1 MSQLHSNNP
10 NREFKSLQKSYQ
22 NWDAGTP
29 SPDLWEDLEADL
41 AVSAVWD
48 RLDETLELN
57 GSSADKELVD
67 SYENWSP
74 NTSGDG
80 WTKLEEQLSRERVW
94 NRLNVSLSYPV
105 TTRIPWVK
113 MAAASVL
120 FIFLSFYTD
129 HVVESGN
136 DQSRMIAGIA
146 TGDQHSSDAVTD
158 RQLAFNN
165 HNEHAVSAE
174 RKVAEANIPQGN
186 KAIQVQKVRNNF
198 TNPIGN
204 KTNATN
210 TNPVREQNGSIQLNQ
225 QDVAVN
231 PKNGTVN
238 SNAAHPE
245 DNQNPASTTNPDASN
260 TASTLNDLAGLD
272 ELGIKEI
279 AFEPTNEKIGDFVLI
294 PLKTPFK
301 PRFSVQFGGQF
312 SLINE
317 KNRSAFSSS
326 LPSMGIAADLQYHYY
341 IGNIRLT
348 QDLGF
353 SQYAQSNGSYI
364 NGRYVSSDQ
373 RLNTIFL
380 MSSAGYTYRGATL
393 YGGVSINRLL
403 GGYEANR
410 SMITNVYNSNK
421 FQLGATAGIDYH
433 IAPFKNKTA
442 LGVGMQYQFVSRLKS
457 GNAVFSDIQGVKLQ
471 IKYSF

>member
-1 MSQLHSNNP
+1 MSQSQSNNP
-10 NREFKSLQKSYQ
+10 NREFKSLQKSFQ
-22 NWDAGTP
+22 NWDAGSP
-29 SPDLWEDLEADL
+29 SPDLWDDLEADL

-48 RLDETLELN
+48 RLDETLEQN
-57 GSSADKELVD
+57 GSSADKALVD

-94 NRLNVSLSYPV
+94 NRLNLSLNYPV

-120 FIFLSFYTD
+120 FVFLSFYTD
-129 HVVESGN
+129 YVLESGN
-136 DQSRMIAGIA
+136 FQSQNASSGTLANQAADKLSDRRLASNETVKGNETTERHEVSEQPILNNNPGIHPVRTAVASQAGDNSA
-146 TGDQHSSDAVTD
+146 AN
-158 RQLAFNN
+158 LK
-165 HNEHAVSAE
+165 HAV
-174 RKVAEANIPQGN
+174 RRQDKVNEAKAPVMRPESEALNTAQTSVNQLKKPEAN
-186 KAIQVQKVRNNF
+186 V
-198 TNPIGN
+198 
-204 KTNATN
+204 
-210 TNPVREQNGSIQLNQ
+210 
-225 QDVAVN
+225 
-231 PKNGTVN
+231 
-238 SNAAHPE
+238 
-245 DNQNPASTTNPDASN
+245 SN
-260 TASTLNDLAGLD
+260 TTSTLYDLSGLD
-272 ELGIKEI
+272 TLGRKEI
-279 AFEPTNEKIGDFVLI
+279 AFEPTNGQIGDFTFI
-294 PLKTPFK
+294 PFKTAFK

-373 RLNTIFL
+373 RLNTVFL
-380 MSSAGYTYRGATL
+380 MSSVGYTYRGATI

-410 SMITNVYNSNK
+410 SMITNVYNSTK

-457 GNAVFSDIQGVKLQ
+457 GNAVFDDIQGVKLQ

>member
-10 NREFKSLQKSYQ
+10 NREFKSLQKSYE
-22 NWDAGTP
+22 NWDAGAP

-41 AVSAVWD
+41 AVSAVWE
-48 RLDETLELN
+48 RLDETLEQN
-57 GSSADKELVD
+57 GSSADKALVE
-67 SYENWSP
+67 SYDNWSP

-105 TTRIPWVK
+105 TTRVPWMK

-129 HVVESGN
+129 YVIESGN
-136 DQSRMIAGIA
+136 YQ
-146 TGDQHSSDAVTD
+146 QQAVLGMND
-158 RQLAFNN
+158 SVQASE
-165 HNEHAVSAE
+165 NEL
-174 RKVAEANIPQGN
+174 
-186 KAIQVQKVRNNF
+186 
-198 TNPIGN
+198 
-204 KTNATN
+204 N
-210 TNPVREQNGSIQLNQ
+210 TNKPVSSLLASEHTGEAGKNLAENRMSENTSGIYQGQHRASKQ
-225 QDVAVN
+225 VSGETN
-231 PKNGTVN
+231 PKNRIPEQNDVN
-238 SNAAHPE
+238 RDLNKQQLASNPDPE
-245 DNQNPASTTNPDASN
+245 SVSASNLLENPAASTASPGSN
-260 TASTLNDLAGLD
+260 TETTFNDLAALD
-272 ELGIKEI
+272 ELGKKEI
-279 AFEPTNEKIGDFVLI
+279 AFEPTEGQIGDFTFL
-294 PLKTPFK
+294 PSKMPFK

-317 KNRSAFSSS
+317 KNKSAFSSS
-326 LPSMGIAADLQYHYY
+326 LPSMGIAADVQYHYY

-380 MSSAGYTYRGATL
+380 MSSAGYTYRGATV
-393 YGGVSINRLL
+393 YGGISINRLL

-421 FQLGATAGIDYH
+421 FQVGATAGIDYH